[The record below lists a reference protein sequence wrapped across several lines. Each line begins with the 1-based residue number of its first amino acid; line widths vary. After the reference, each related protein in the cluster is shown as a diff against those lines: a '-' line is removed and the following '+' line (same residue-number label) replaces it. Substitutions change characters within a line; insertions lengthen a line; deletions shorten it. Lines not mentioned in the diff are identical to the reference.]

1 MVNVFAPYT
10 KIRIF
15 TNKMI
20 EIASVENKIRERV
33 FYIIY
38 SIIMGYGF

>member
-10 KIRIF
+10 KRRIF
-15 TNKMI
+15 TDKII

-33 FYIIY
+33 FYIIS
-38 SIIMGYGF
+38 SIFMGYGF